1 MSVDTLKAVADT
13 LVEYCKTQQE
23 EKGLSELY
31 DPGAISVEAMAM
43 PGMDR
48 ASEGVDAIRGKHAWW
63 NENFE
68 VHSAEVQG
76 PFLHAD
82 DRFAV
87 IFSLDATNKANGER
101 SAMQEVGL
109 YTINAAGKIVRE
121 EFFY

>member
-1 MSVDTLKAVADT
+1 MSDLKATAEK

-23 EKGLSELY
+23 DKALAELY
-31 DPGAISVEAMAM
+31 DPAIVSVEAASM
-43 PGMDR
+43 PGMSR
-48 ASEGVDAIRGKHAWW
+48 EASGMDAIKGKHAWW

-68 VHSAEVQG
+68 VHGGSVTG

-87 IFSLDATNKANGER
+87 IFELDATNKASGER
-101 SAMQEVGL
+101 SEMKEVAL
-109 YTINAAGKIVRE
+109 YTVGGDGKIVRE